1 MTWWRRILAGAAILS
16 AFANAAHAEDG
27 SSDPDNDFFGF
38 WRVIGAERAPWAVA
52 RGLKN
57 GEAPLIGWTIEFH
70 DGDLRGPPA
79 LGCKPARYV
88 GSQTAMAD
96 VFDRRLDRDKFVEQ
110 GSVLGFMG
118 WAETEH
124 VVCGDGT
131 ARDYYRTHGGDL
143 LFAIGDVIY
152 RLRKPKGDPSTFQA
166 GDTAP
171 GFDCVT
177 ADNAARQ
184 VICLDLKLSRL
195 DRTMTDG
202 YRRLEAAETAAS
214 FASVKAAQQAWFA
227 SIVQRC
233 DAGGPLPDHSD
244 DVADIR
250 DCLADLYPERAALF
264 ENTAV
269 AKAAGHALEPRMH
282 FAMRA
287 KPLFVDTDTVPWLDG
302 GPGAAAFNAYVAQTL
317 AEDAKR
323 VDPDH
328 LYVPPGLPPGTAL
341 TARRRYAVS
350 RFDARLISVQI
361 LTDDYTGGDHE
372 HRREFSIN
380 WDLAKARSM
389 GFGDLFPLD
398 KDGLQFA
405 TDFAMK
411 DLAGQ
416 FGSEPPPRQDDVA
429 RVVADP
435 RAWRFTAD
443 AAIVHFPVYSIA
455 NYSQGAFDVTIPF
468 AALKEYLT
476 PDSAPLARQ

>member
-1 MTWWRRILAGAAILS
+1 MFARWLAGFALALVVVGAAR
-16 AFANAAHAEDG
+16 AEDG
-27 SSDPDNDFFGF
+27 NSSPDNDFFGF
-38 WRVIGAERAPWAVA
+38 WRAIGAERAPWISAHPLEA
-52 RGLKN
+52 

-70 DGDLRGPPA
+70 EDDLRGPPA
-79 LGCKPARYV
+79 LGCKPARYI
-88 GSQTAMAD
+88 GGQTAIAD
-96 VFDRRLDRDKFVEQ
+96 LFNRRLDRDKFVEQ

-118 WAETEH
+118 WAESEH

-131 ARDYYRTHGGDL
+131 AREYYRTHGGDL
-143 LFAIGDVIY
+143 LIAIGDVIY
-152 RLRKPKGDPSTFQA
+152 RFRKPKGDPSTFKA

-171 GFDCVT
+171 GFDCVA

-184 VICLDLKLSRL
+184 VICLDLKLSTL

-202 YRRLEAAETAAS
+202 YRRLESAETAAS
-214 FASVKAAQQAWFA
+214 FASVRAAQEAWFA

-233 DAGGPLPDHSD
+233 DAGGALQEHAD

-250 DCLADLYPERAALF
+250 DCLTDLYPERAALL
-264 ENTAV
+264 ENIAV
-269 AKAAGHALEPRMH
+269 AKAGGYVLEPRMR

-323 VDPDH
+323 IDADH
-328 LYVPPGLPPGTAL
+328 LYVPPGLPPGAAL
-341 TARRRYAVS
+341 TARRRYALS
-350 RFDARLISVQI
+350 RFDARLISLQI

-380 WDLAKARSM
+380 WDLAKARAI

-411 DLAGQ
+411 DLARQ

-429 RVVADP
+429 PIVADP
-435 RAWRFTAD
+435 RAWLFTAD

-468 AALKEYLT
+468 AVLKEYLM
-476 PDSAPLARQ
+476 PDAAPLARK